1 MRLILCVWDR
11 GNKFILG
18 LNHHREK
25 KCVKVHVKNK
35 FGRGGGKTLRYSH
48 MKNANSSS
56 STLISNTRQK
66 WTDGKAWRYG
76 QLFSMDKSQCKYS
89 EGCISMWY
97 STCSYYNRILK
108 CKRKKC
114 RDDTVFRTYT
124 CQCLSLPEIHSIFF
138 LHCYLLLPF
147 SLSSLTVIHC
157 CISTSIN
164 TLGNKELTLLC
175 HEKASSVYVKHLRS
189 ETIMRHECFCIC
201 CKREMWNDCPSW
213 NSAIALIKQ
222 DKCENLQV

>member
-1 MRLILCVWDR
+1 MLKTNL
-11 GNKFILG
+11 
-18 LNHHREK
+18 E
-25 KCVKVHVKNK
+25 
-35 FGRGGGKTLRYSH
+35 RGGGGGGGAKALRYSH

-76 QLFSMDKSQCKYS
+76 QLFSMDDSQCKYS

-97 STCSYYNRILK
+97 STCIYDNRIYNGILK

-114 RDDTVFRTYT
+114 RDDTVFGTYT

-138 LHCYLLLPF
+138 LHCYLLLPL

-157 CISTSIN
+157 CFYLNQHTGKQRANLALSRKSQFCLCKTSEVWN
-164 TLGNKELTLLC
+164 NNETWMLL
-175 HEKASSVYVKHLRS
+175 YQR
-189 ETIMRHECFCIC
+189 
-201 CKREMWNDCPSW
+201 
-213 NSAIALIKQ
+213 
-222 DKCENLQV
+222 